1 MSLEKESKGV
11 YIMDSNTNTK
21 KKIIRLLGYGQFYVD
36 NDVLNELN
44 SIDNGIVKLLENK
57 ENNTDESIATDF
69 EKQLQLLESIVRQKG
84 VAIGSDKIVSSDIVM
99 PGKDITLKEARN
111 LFKGAGLIKDLY

>member
-1 MSLEKESKGV
+1 MN
-11 YIMDSNTNTK
+11 SNTNTQR
-21 KKIIRLLGYGQFYVD
+21 KIVRILGHGQFYID

-44 SIDNGIVKLLENK
+44 SIDNGIVSLLENK
-57 ENNTDESIATDF
+57 ESKTDESIATAF

-84 VAIGSDKIVSSDIVM
+84 VAIESNEIVSSDIVM

-111 LFKGAGLIKDLY
+111 LFKGEGIIKDIY